1 MQTLRQRK
9 KAESR
14 QNMLDTAKQL
24 FIKNGYS
31 KTTME
36 DIAEQAGFGVATLYN
51 YFKTKEGM
59 FAAMAHDDM
68 SEIKAQG
75 ITVLENL
82 PDNPVKGVLA
92 LLKTY
97 LKVYDYISYA
107 VMQEFIIQIKTNG
120 PLHDISEWSINWQ
133 RDQVRVVLDTAKA
146 SGRLNSA
153 LDAGLMS
160 YVLIDLFIR
169 YNQRISNDRN
179 DKHQY
184 SELSK
189 IINLVLEGWQSK

>member
-75 ITVLENL
+75 KTVLENL
-82 PDNPVKGVLA
+82 PDDPVKGVLA

-133 RDQVRVVLDTAKA
+133 RDQMKVVLDTAKA

-153 LDAGLMS
+153 LDTGLMS

-179 DKHQY
+179 DKHQF
-184 SELSK
+184 SELRK

>member
-75 ITVLENL
+75 RTVLENL
-82 PDNPVKGVLA
+82 PDDPVKGVLA

-107 VMQEFIIQIKTNG
+107 VMQEFAGVKA
-120 PLHDISEWSINWQ
+120 
-133 RDQVRVVLDTAKA
+133 DQQL
-146 SGRLNSA
+146 
-153 LDAGLMS
+153 
-160 YVLIDLFIR
+160 
-169 YNQRISNDRN
+169 RITLTPRGDRPPILCGV
-179 DKHQY
+179 
-184 SELSK
+184 EV
-189 IINLVLEGWQSK
+189 IAE